1 MGAPQRRVQ
10 HGFPLQRR
18 GCEVSCPICNSP
30 ETGRCPG
37 LSIMFECESW
47 TDELGQFRPGK
58 LCAREN
64 EVEPENGGGEVNN
77 PSKGP
82 WFAETPPSCCRWMFD
97 VRSESGKTVALIGY
111 GEYSKT
117 PQEERANARLI
128 ASAPTMLAALERV
141 AEWFKRHGTAETQGI
156 ACDVFQAI
164 DAAKGNP

>member
-1 MGAPQRRVQ
+1 M
-10 HGFPLQRR
+10 
-18 GCEVSCPICNSP
+18 SCQICNSP

-64 EVEPENGGGEVNN
+64 EVEPENGGGEVNKHT
-77 PSKGP
+77 PGP
-82 WFAETPPSCCRWMFD
+82 WIAHGLAIYTKDKRPHWITPLDPRESLIAEVRDYETSDENSVFDNAPSL
-97 VRSESGKTVALIGY
+97 SEA
-111 GEYSKT
+111 E
-117 PQEERANARLI
+117 ANARLI